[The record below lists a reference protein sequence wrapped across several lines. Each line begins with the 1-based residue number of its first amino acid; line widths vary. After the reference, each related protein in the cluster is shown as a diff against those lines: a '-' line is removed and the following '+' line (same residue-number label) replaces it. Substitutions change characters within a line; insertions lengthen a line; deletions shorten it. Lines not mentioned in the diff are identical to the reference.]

1 MLVQIDN
8 REQDL
13 FKKIEFLVQIVPSF
27 KGLVFEL
34 KQLPLGDIIIGDGE
48 KELIIIERKS
58 LSDLSASIKDGR
70 YEEQSYRLNGLDTFH
85 NHNVVYMVEGDF
97 KRFNTAMDKLT
108 LYSAMFSLNYYKGFS
123 VVRTFDLTDTAT
135 MICNMASKLKRST
148 DRTAFYSNDRPCLSP
163 FQSPTMSGR
172 ALNGEQME
180 QQQQVQVE
188 PVTNET
194 SCNKNDSKNK
204 EYCAVVKKVKKENVN
219 VNNIGEIMLCQIP
232 GVSSTIAMTVMKQ
245 FETLPKLVHCLKEDP
260 SCIDGLSITDP
271 TTLKVRRINKPV
283 LAAIKEYL
291 SC

>member
-58 LSDLSASIKDGR
+58 LCDLSASIKDGR
-70 YEEQSYRLNGLDTFH
+70 YEEQSYRLHGLETFH

-97 KRFNTAMDKLT
+97 KRFHTAMDKLT

-123 VVRTFDLTDTAT
+123 VIRTFDLTDTAT

-148 DRTAFYSNDRPCLSP
+148 DRTAFYSNDRLCPSP
-163 FQSPTMSGR
+163 I
-172 ALNGEQME
+172 NGEQIE
-180 QQQQVQVE
+180 QQQVE
-188 PVTNET
+188 TDTNET
-194 SCNKNDSKNK
+194 NSNNKHDSKNK

-232 GVSSTIAMTVMKQ
+232 GVSSTIAMTVMKK

-271 TTLKVRRINKPV
+271 TTLKVRKINKPV

-291 SC
+291 TC